1 MESFDR
7 RLLAPMIIGAILNPI
22 NSSIIAV
29 ALAPIGAA
37 FGAPASQTAWL
48 VSALY
53 LATSVGQP
61 LVGRLV
67 DSFGPRRLFLIGAV
81 FTFVAGILGT
91 LAPNLWVLVAAR
103 VILGFGT
110 CAGYPAA
117 MYLIRSESERTGLRS
132 PAGVLTALT
141 VSSQTVSVIGPTLG
155 GLLIDV
161 GGWRATLAINL
172 PLGLLSFVLGYRH
185 LPRTATGARP
195 RIDYPGILLFV
206 ASLVSL
212 LVYLMEARSS
222 LLWLLAI
229 TVLAGVAFVWWE
241 CRREDPLIDVR
252 VLAGNAPLVATYARG
267 FAAST
272 VSYAFMYGFTQWMEE
287 GRGLSASVAGLVLLP
302 TFGTGLVVS
311 SLTGRRPEIKGK
323 ITVGAITQ
331 VLVCVL
337 VLLVHPHTAVWLL
350 VVIALLAGI
359 PQGLVN
365 LGNQNALYYQ
375 ADPARMGSS
384 AGLLRTFMYLGAIAA
399 STGNGVFFGVRATTP
414 GMHHLGIFMLA
425 VAVAF
430 LAITLTD
437 RSLGRVGTSEAAVV
451 EEAAGVSG

>member
-67 DSFGPRRLFLIGAV
+67 DSFGPRRLFLIGALL
-81 FTFVAGILGT
+81 TGVAGVIGA
-91 LAPNLWVLVAAR
+91 LAPDLWVLVGAR

-141 VSSQTVSVIGPTLG
+141 ISTQTVAVVGPTLG

-161 GGWRATLAINL
+161 GGWRATLAINV
-172 PLGLLSFVLGYRH
+172 PLGVLSFVLGHRF
-185 LPRTATGARP
+185 LPHTAPGARP
-195 RIDYPGILLFV
+195 RIDYPGILFFV
-206 ASLVSL
+206 GGLVAL
-212 LVYLMEARSS
+212 LVYLMEARTS

-229 TVLAGVAFVWWE
+229 TAIGAVAFVWWE
-241 CRREDPLIDVR
+241 RRRDDPFIDVR
-252 VLAGNAPLVATYARG
+252 VLAGNAPLVATYVRS

-337 VLLVHPHTAVWLL
+337 LLLVHPHTAIWML
-350 VVIALLAGI
+350 VVIALLTGI

-399 STGNGVFFGVRATTP
+399 STGNGAFFGARATTP
-414 GMHHLGIFMLA
+414 GMHHLAIFMLL
-425 VAVAF
+425 VAGAF
-430 LAITLTD
+430 LAITLVD
-437 RSLGRVGTSEAAVV
+437 SSLARVGTADAAVI

>member
-7 RLLAPMIIGAILNPI
+7 RLLAPMMVGAVLNPI

-37 FGAPASQTAWL
+37 FGAPTSETAWL

-53 LATSVGQP
+53 LATSIGQP

-81 FTFVAGILGT
+81 LTAAAGVVGT
-91 LAPNLWVLVAAR
+91 LAPDLWTLVGAR

-117 MYLIRSESERTGLRS
+117 MYLIRSESARTGLRS

-141 VSSQTVSVIGPTLG
+141 VSTQTVAVVGPTLG

-161 GGWRATLAINL
+161 GGWRATLAINV
-172 PLGLLSFVLGYRH
+172 PLGLLSFVLGHRF
-185 LPRTATGARP
+185 LPRTAPGARP
-195 RIDYPGILLFV
+195 RIDYAGILLFV
-206 ASLVSL
+206 ASLVAL
-212 LVYLMEARSS
+212 LIYLMEARTS
-222 LLWLLAI
+222 LLWLPAI
-229 TVLAGVAFVWWE
+229 TVVAGAAFVWWE
-241 CRREDPLIDVR
+241 RRRDDPFVDVR
-252 VLAGNAPLVATYARG
+252 VLAGNAPLVATYVRG

-287 GRGLSASVAGLVLLP
+287 GRDLSASVAGLVLLA
-302 TFGTGLVVS
+302 TFATGLVVS

-337 VLLVHPHTAVWLL
+337 LLLVHPDTGVWLL
-350 VVIALLAGI
+350 VVIALLTGI

-399 STGNGVFFGVRATTP
+399 STGNGLFFGARATTP
-414 GMHHLGIFMLA
+414 GMHQLAIFMLLVAA
-425 VAVAF
+425 VF
-430 LAITLTD
+430 LAITLVD
-437 RSLGRVGTSEAAVV
+437 RSLGRVGTVDPAPL

>member
-7 RLLAPMIIGAILNPI
+7 RLLAPMMVGAVLNPI

-37 FGAPASQTAWL
+37 FGAPTSQTAWL

-53 LATSVGQP
+53 LATSIGQP

-67 DSFGPRRLFLIGAV
+67 DSFGPRRLFLVGAV
-81 FTFVAGILGT
+81 LTAAAGVLGT
-91 LAPNLWVLVAAR
+91 LAPNLWVLVGAR
-103 VILGFGT
+103 VVLGFGT

-141 VSSQTVSVIGPTLG
+141 VSTQTVAVVGPTLG

-161 GGWRATLAINL
+161 GGWRATLAINV
-172 PLGLLSFVLGYRH
+172 PLGLLSFVLGHRF

-195 RIDYPGILLFV
+195 RIDHPGILLFV
-206 ASLVSL
+206 VGLVSL
-212 LVYLMEARSS
+212 LLYLMEARTS

-229 TVLAGVAFVWWE
+229 TAVAGAAFVWWE
-241 CRREDPLIDVR
+241 CRRDDPFVDVR
-252 VLAGNAPLVATYARG
+252 VLVGNAPLVATYVRS

-302 TFGTGLVVS
+302 TFATGLLVS
-311 SLTGRRPEIKGK
+311 SLTGRRPEIKRK

-337 VLLVHPHTAVWLL
+337 LLLLHPHTAIWTL
-350 VVIALLAGI
+350 VAIALLTGI

-399 STGNGVFFGVRATTP
+399 STGNGIFFGARATTS
-414 GMHHLGIFMLA
+414 GMHHLAIFMLLVAA
-425 VAVAF
+425 VF
-430 LAITLTD
+430 LALTLAD
-437 RSLGRVGTSEAAVV
+437 RSLGRVGTVDSAAV
-451 EEAAGVSG
+451 EEAAAVSG